1 MAPSRHSRRTVL
13 LGAAIAAAPA
23 AGCLESDGDA
33 SGPAGNQEDESADPE
48 DETDDG
54 PDGDDI
60 EGNESGGDPE
70 EVEIAVEE
78 IATGLTHPW
87 AIAVLPEGE
96 LLVTEREGELNHLD
110 PASGDLDPVS
120 GVPEVHAAG
129 QGGLL
134 DVERHPEFEEE
145 PWVYLTYAAGTGDGE
160 SATHLG
166 RGRFDPEG
174 MAVEGFEELYV
185 ADAAGSDGHYGSRA
199 VFGADGMLYVTV
211 GDRQFKDFGPDHVA
225 QDPGTD
231 LGTTLR
237 LAPDGSVPEDNPF
250 VSGEDSETPREGGEA
265 VDEGPR
271 KAIYTYGHRNPQA
284 MAVHP
289 ETGVIWQAEHGEE
302 DGDEIN
308 RLEAGGNYGWPVATY
323 ACEYGTDDPVGDR
336 PDERAD
342 TIEPVHYWECG
353 SGGFP
358 PSGAAFYDG
367 DALPWRGDFL
377 VGNLAE
383 GYLGRFS
390 VEGAGTD
397 DVAVRER
404 EPLLA
409 DRGWRVRDVTVGEGA
424 LYVAVDAEDAPI
436 VRLTPE

>member
-1 MAPSRHSRRTVL
+1 MTSSRYSRRAVL
-13 LGAAIAAAPA
+13 LGAAIAPVPA
-23 AGCLESDGDA
+23 TGCLGFDDDA
-33 SGPAGNQEDESADPE
+33 SGSAADREDDPAGSVDDETEDGRDGEGSEDESGGTESEADP
-48 DETDDG
+48 
-54 PDGDDI
+54 
-60 EGNESGGDPE
+60 DPE
-70 EVEIAVEE
+70 EPSLAVTEV
-78 IATGLTHPW
+78 ATGLSHPW
-87 AIAVLPEGE
+87 AIAILPPGG
-96 LLVTEREGELNHLD
+96 LLVTEREGRLVRID
-110 PASGDLDPVS
+110 PDSGDVDPID
-120 GVPEVHAAG
+120 GVPEVLPEG

-134 DVERHPEFEEE
+134 DVELAPDFDEE
-145 PWVYLTYAAGTGDGE
+145 PWIYLTYAAGTGDGE

-166 RGRFDPEG
+166 RGRFDAEA

-185 ADAAGSDGHYGSRA
+185 ADAAGSSGHYGSRA

-211 GDRQFKDFGPDHVA
+211 GDRQSKEFGPDHVA
-225 QDPGTD
+225 QDLGTD

-237 LAPDGSVPEDNPF
+237 LRPDGSIPEDNPF
-250 VSGEDSETPREGGEA
+250 VGGDEA
-265 VDEGPR
+265 VRE
-271 KAIYTYGHRNPQA
+271 AIYSYGHRNPQA

-289 ETGVIWQAEHGEE
+289 ETGGIWQAEHGEE

-336 PDERAD
+336 PDEREG
-342 TIEPVHYWECG
+342 TVEPVHYWECG

-367 DALPWRGDFL
+367 TALPWQGDLL

-397 DVAVRER
+397 DVSVRER
-404 EPLLA
+404 EPLLV
-409 DRGWRVRDVTVGEGA
+409 DRGWRVRDVVVGDSSVV
-424 LYVAVDAEDAPI
+424 YVAVDAEDAPI
-436 VRLTPE
+436 VRLAPT